1 MSAPFANDT
10 NTGMITLATTIPSIT
25 NASTIDVAVIRIN
38 TTGSGGSTGSSD
50 SGEAAA
56 RSVNAVRRSPTAIA
70 KVAPRERMIERSASP
85 MASWS
90 TTPIRGAKASSATTM
105 APKREWR
112 PWTKSAAQ
120 IAIPTGRNPS
130 IRRSRGEAA
139 ADSTDSGGGH
149 RFRAGRPVE

>member
-10 NTGMITLATTIPSIT
+10 NTGMITLATAMPSIT
-25 NASTIDVAVIRIN
+25 STSTMDVAVITIN
-38 TTGSGGSTGSSD
+38 TSGSGGPAGSSD
-50 SGEAAA
+50 SGEVAA
-56 RSVNAVRRSPTAIA
+56 RSVNAARRSPSTIA
-70 KVAPRERMIERSASP
+70 KIAPRKRMIERSASP

-105 APKREWR
+105 APESGWR

-120 IAIPTGRNPS
+120 IPIPTSRNPS
-130 IRRSRGEAA
+130 IRRSRGEGAS
-139 ADSTDSGGGH
+139 DSTDSGGGH